1 MVLKKIESHV
11 TLTLKDDDQARIIEE
26 SLKPEIEMDIGQR
39 SVTTIERKNN
49 SIDIIVTAPDTASM
63 RASIN
68 SLLRWVSMIQRIH
81 NI

>member
-1 MVLKKIESHV
+1 MVIRKIESHV
-11 TLTLKDDDQARIIEE
+11 TLTFKDEKLARVIEE

-39 SVTTIERKNN
+39 SNTTMSRKKN
-49 SIDIIVTAPDTASM
+49 SITINITAPDATSM
-63 RASIN
+63 RASMN